1 MRGTLI
7 IAGHY
12 FVDAAQ
18 RDGYVEALRDLVR
31 RARAAPGC
39 LDVAIT
45 ADAVDPRRVNN
56 YERWEREDALA
67 AFRAVADPPK
77 VDVEM
82 LNMQRPFVSLLRDE
96 SAGGPGRERGADR
109 KPTW

>member
-1 MRGTLI
+1 VLI

-12 FVDAAQ
+12 H
-18 RDGYVEALRDLVR
+18 VEAEQRGAYVAAFADLVR

-45 ADAVDPRRVNN
+45 ADLVDPRRVNN
-56 YERWEREDALA
+56 YERWESEDTLA
-67 AFRAVADPPK
+67 AFRAVADPPE

-82 LNMQRPFVSLLRDE
+82 VDMQVSKFHVDRESDPFD
-96 SAGGPGRERGADR
+96 
-109 KPTW
+109 

>member
-1 MRGTLI
+1 MCTNVRKERAAGTVRGVLI

-18 RDGYVEALRDLVR
+18 RDAYVEAFRDLVQ

-45 ADAVDPRRVNN
+45 ADAVDPGRVNN
-56 YERWEREDALA
+56 YERWESEDALA
-67 AFRAVADPPK
+67 AFRAVADPPEL
-77 VDVEM
+77 DVEM
-82 LNMQRPFVSLLRDE
+82 LDMQMSKFHIDRESDPFD
-96 SAGGPGRERGADR
+96 
-109 KPTW
+109 